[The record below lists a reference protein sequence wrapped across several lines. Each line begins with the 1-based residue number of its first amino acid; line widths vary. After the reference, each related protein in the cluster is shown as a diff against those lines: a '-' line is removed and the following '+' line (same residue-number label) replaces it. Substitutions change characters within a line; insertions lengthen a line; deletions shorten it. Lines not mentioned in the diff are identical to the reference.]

1 MLSYLAASAAPTAH
15 RVLEELASACEICLH
30 APPPE
35 TAIVAD
41 CDGPCQD
48 PSHHH
53 HHPRHDEQ
61 RCPTCQSAGA
71 PTALLFSRIVLIAAA
86 GAGRMRAPPALPPA
100 PNHDIRISPA
110 RGPPAAR
117 NA

>member
-1 MLSYLAASAAPTAH
+1 MAH
-15 RVLEELASACEICLH
+15 RVLEELASACQVCDL

-35 TAIVAD
+35 TALVAD
-41 CDGPCQD
+41 CDGPCHD
-48 PSHHH
+48 PTHHH
-53 HHPRHDEQ
+53 HHPHHDEQ

-71 PTALLFSRIVLIAAA
+71 TPALLFNRIVLIATA

-100 PNHDIRISPA
+100 QNHDIRLSPA

-117 NA
+117 IA